1 MISKTGFPGLP
12 WKMGRGGEGS
22 RKGRKGRPRKHPPPL
37 PCPALP
43 APLLWPGQAAPPATA
58 RLRRKE
64 LRVAGSQNEWRVAG
78 PPFFRQFRERTPPVF
93 SGKRPKAGRFGKVR
107 RTALPARFP
116 RGYLEWR
123 RRFDLGAWSPSQA
136 VGPPLDSLL
145 DLCLS
150 ATDQARCPST
160 EGEGAL
166 CPKWQGR
173 LRSLPSLRSRRAG

>member
-1 MISKTGFPGLP
+1 MILKTGFPGLP

-37 PCPALP
+37 PCP
-43 APLLWPGQAAPPATA
+43 PLSSGLGKRLLRPTA

-78 PPFFRQFRERTPPVF
+78 PLFFRQFRERTPPVF

-116 RGYLEWR
+116 RGYLECR

-160 EGEGAL
+160 EGEGAGAL
-166 CPKWQGR
+166 CPKWRGR